1 MTNPVRILFCN
12 CTYAQVVPPEVKAAV
27 LRKLCESNVAFECV
41 ADLCELSARHD
52 PALQRLADGAA
63 VKIAACYPRAVKW
76 LFHAAKADLPIDGAE
91 ILNMRTQTAAE
102 VTAALFTAELKPNLP
117 AGKATS
123 ADAPAAIVASPQLA

>member
-1 MTNPVRILFCN
+1 MACDDVSMTA
-12 CTYAQVVPPEVKAAV
+12 T
-27 LRKLCESNVAFECV
+27 
-41 ADLCELSARHD
+41 
-52 PALQRLADGAA
+52 LQRLADGAA

-117 AGKATS
+117 VGKATS